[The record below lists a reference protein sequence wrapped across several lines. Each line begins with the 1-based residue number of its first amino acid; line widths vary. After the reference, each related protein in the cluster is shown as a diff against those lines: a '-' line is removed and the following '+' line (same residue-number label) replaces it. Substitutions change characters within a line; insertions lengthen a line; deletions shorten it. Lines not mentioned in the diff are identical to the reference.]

1 MQFNENTFL
10 GIITQPDANDGQPNI
25 QQTTDVIV
33 DVRMTS
39 LVHRPLHCY
48 MDINDD
54 FEDYHRRPTFPELFV
69 TKLVVTQ
76 GTTRYQMKDMDIIF
90 LLIPIGLLWVK
101 WFGFYSLSKSSI
113 FSKCS
118 KMFEIDHFHSALN
131 LNFLVTFFQKAVIQR
146 QIEILT

>member
-1 MQFNENTFL
+1 MYEYLKISLILSTKLCNYSQKHNNT
-10 GIITQPDANDGQPNI
+10 GIQYYE
-25 QQTTDVIV
+25 
-33 DVRMTS
+33 
-39 LVHRPLHCY
+39 HRPLHCY

-101 WFGFYSLSKSSI
+101 WFGFYSLSK
-113 FSKCS
+113 
-118 KMFEIDHFHSALN
+118 
-131 LNFLVTFFQKAVIQR
+131 
-146 QIEILT
+146 